1 MDEMKVWMLSTHG
14 PDPGT
19 EIAELMVA
27 SRAEMKTLADELNSR
42 MGDSDWGFE
51 FSEAGDPQTLDA
63 WVLEHYWFF
72 DLEDGDENGAAVA
85 TTELRMR
92 AKG

>member
-1 MDEMKVWMLSTHG
+1 MDTKVWMLSTRG
-14 PDPGT
+14 PDPGANT
-19 EIAELMVA
+19 AEQIVA
-27 SRAEMKTLADELNSR
+27 TQPEMKALADELNSR

-51 FSEAGDPQTLDA
+51 FGETRDPQTLDA

-72 DLEDGDENGAAVA
+72 DLEDGDEEGAAAA

-92 AKG
+92 AKD

>member
-1 MDEMKVWMLSTHG
+1 MDETKVWMLSTHG

-19 EIAELMVA
+19 DTAEQIVA
-27 SRAEMKTLADELNSR
+27 TRAEMDALADELNSR

-51 FSEAGDPQTLDA
+51 FTETRDAQTLDA

-72 DLEDGDENGAAVA
+72 DLKDGDEDGAAVA
-85 TTELRMR
+85 TTELRLR